1 MSTPSTILNEK
12 LRGKKLNISSDKKN
26 LISNALSL
34 VWSITNKKIES
45 CTFLTKNTGDVVK
58 IIYKG
63 GEGSFFFDL
72 HNEDNKELLTD
83 FMVRIGLFFSIL
95 SYIKSLTY
103 LSNYFSNDNVSK
115 ASVEQGANET
125 KGGKEL
131 AAKDDEKVPAE
142 TPANANETKGGK
154 ESAARDD
161 EKVLA
166 ETPATK
172 DVRGKN
178 KYNKK
183 FY

>member
-1 MSTPSTILNEK
+1 MYHKSHHNNTVCLHFFFYFLMLQLRIYNFSIFFLIFSQHILIFSYTIMSIPSTILNEK

-115 ASVEQGANET
+115 ASVEQGANKT
-125 KGGKEL
+125 KGGKE
-131 AAKDDEKVPAE
+131 
-142 TPANANETKGGK
+142 
-154 ESAARDD
+154 
-161 EKVLA
+161 
-166 ETPATK
+166 
-172 DVRGKN
+172 
-178 KYNKK
+178 
-183 FY
+183 